1 MTNLDDIKNIDD
13 INAATENKPRFK
25 NGTWNCEIAKIETLV
40 TQKSQKDAIKIQFR
54 GLDEEV
60 KEALCN
66 MWITKR
72 EEGEKGYF
80 YFEQDFKRLYCI
92 ARDYFGIS
100 EDRLREDADSDW
112 SVVLNIVSEIT
123 RAIGKKKKISKPIP
137 VRYFRE
143 DVEGAFAQV
152 AWFPKT
158 EEADEGNET
167 YTGMELNIEG
177 VPPVAGVPNVPENA

>member
-1 MTNLDDIKNIDD
+1 MTNFDIKTIDD
-13 INAATENKPRFK
+13 VNAAIENKPRFK
-25 NGTWNCEIAKIETLV
+25 NGKWNCEIAKIETLV

-54 GLDEEV
+54 GVDEDV
-60 KEALCN
+60 KDALCN

-80 YFEQDFKRLYCI
+80 YFEQDLQRLYCI

-100 EDRLREDADSDW
+100 EDRLKEDADSDW

-137 VRYFRE
+137 VKYFRE

-158 EEADEGNET
+158 EEESDET
-167 YTGMELNIEG
+167 YTGMERNTEG
-177 VPPVAGVPNVPENA
+177 VPENV

>member
-1 MTNLDDIKNIDD
+1 MTNLDDIKTIDEVNSA
-13 INAATENKPRFK
+13 IENKPRFK
-25 NGTWNCEIAKIETLV
+25 NGTWNCEIVKIETLV

-54 GLDEEV
+54 GLDEDV

-80 YFEQDFKRLYCI
+80 YFAQDFKRLYCI

-100 EDRLREDADSDW
+100 EDRLKEDADSDW

-123 RAIGKKKKISKPIP
+123 RAIGKKKKMSKPIP
-137 VRYFRE
+137 VSYFRE
-143 DVEGAFAQV
+143 DVDGAFAQV
-152 AWFPKT
+152 VWFPKV
-158 EEADEGNET
+158 EEDDDNET
-167 YTGMELNIEG
+167 YSGFMNLD
-177 VPPVAGVPNVPENA
+177 ENNK